1 LPNPAVIKAAAA
13 LLSDERARKGI
24 GWIIAAIL
32 SPLIVLLALLCSL
45 SAGSGHNASVVELCF
60 NGGTLP
66 PDTPAEYAA
75 YIEDMRSSLGLLDG
89 FIEDINGM
97 TEEEKSLDGTRVKAI
112 FFALYF
118 GADLSVP
125 KDHQMFTD
133 CFVTY
138 DCLLYTSPSPRDS

>member
-1 LPNPAVIKAAAA
+1 MPNPAVIKAAAA
-13 LLSDERARKGI
+13 LLSDERTRKGI

-75 YIEDMRSSLGLLDG
+75 YIEDMRGSFGLLDG

-97 TEEEKSLDGTRVKAI
+97 TEEGKSLDGTRVKAI
-112 FFALYF
+112 FSPCTSAR
-118 GADLSVP
+118 
-125 KDHQMFTD
+125 
-133 CFVTY
+133 
-138 DCLLYTSPSPRDS
+138 TSPSQRITRCSRTASSLTRSGRAPSR